1 VGYNPGVTFEEAERL
16 HVTGHY
22 KEVLEEALREQS
34 QAIMEGRKE
43 DLVSWSYLAV
53 LGCRDMGRVTEALT
67 HARWAVDVAQTLDN
81 APLLCLAR
89 YALALAHRSERD
101 LENSVQ
107 QLRAALEVLPAGTCD
122 PLRAT
127 VLLETAE
134 TCLEA
139 GLKPEAEAALARGGA
154 LVHWLR
160 SPRLLSWCLFLR
172 SRWEID
178 AAADLQLSA
187 AYEISRTVDCPELQ
201 WRILWRLAELAD
213 KQNRA
218 RMGDEFL
225 WNAFEILSK
234 LVSPL
239 DSADAGAFWRQGP
252 RRAFLDTIRTRFGG
266 QFLQKAMQEGAP
278 DTENAT
284 AIIRDLGFDPAS
296 IPEFGR
302 RRVAPQQ

>member
-1 VGYNPGVTFEEAERL
+1 VGYNADVTFEEAERL
-16 HVTGHY
+16 HVTGNY
-22 KEVLEEALREQS
+22 KQVLEEALREQS

-53 LGCRDMGRVTEALT
+53 LGCRDMGRVAEALT
-67 HARWAVDVAQTLDN
+67 HARWAVDVAETLDN

-101 LENSVQ
+101 LENSIQ
-107 QLRAALEVLPAGTCD
+107 QLRAALDVLPAGTCD

-172 SRWEID
+172 SRWEVD

-201 WRILWRLAELAD
+201 WRILWRLAELAE

-234 LVSPL
+234 LVAPL
-239 DSADAGAFWRQGP
+239 DGGDAGAFWRQGP

-278 DTENAT
+278 ETENAT